1 MRSYRT
7 FNRVIWFFPQT
18 VRLIES
24 YFYLVQ
30 CCQEQIK
37 QTPFYVKIDCF
48 WARDLISCVKG
59 YFWPTWR
66 WVNSFFDFCPFPQ
79 TFLTFFESPKKPKL
93 PFFELGTWFFVW
105 REVFDQHEHGSNHFL
120 ISALLHSKI
129 ALWSWAVQYIK
140 WGLLD
145 LFLAALYVRLPKS
158 KIARFWDCWSSY
170 LAFKWDIIF
179 WFWHFY
185 VVKWHCKVGPFST

>member
-1 MRSYRT
+1 MVLPRTRSYSSKGLVPFGHSSYGNVWT
-7 FNRVIWFFPQT
+7 CPWQNPFLWFW
-18 VRLIES
+18 VS
-24 YFYLVQ
+24 G
-30 CCQEQIK
+30 K
-37 QTPFYVKIDCF
+37 DPFYVKIDRF

-120 ISALLHSKI
+120 ISALLRSKM

-145 LFLAALYVRLPKS
+145 LFLAAL
-158 KIARFWDCWSSY
+158 
-170 LAFKWDIIF
+170 
-179 WFWHFY
+179 
-185 VVKWHCKVGPFST
+185 

>member
-1 MRSYRT
+1 MLH
-7 FNRVIWFFPQT
+7 FFTKSGGKGKSTAEYYVPQYHVQIT
-18 VRLIES
+18 TSLIT
-24 YFYLVQ
+24 YWRNTQNHALKKRWRDAHVQ

-120 ISALLHSKI
+120 ISALLRSKM

-145 LFLAALYVRLPKS
+145 LFLAAL
-158 KIARFWDCWSSY
+158 
-170 LAFKWDIIF
+170 
-179 WFWHFY
+179 
-185 VVKWHCKVGPFST
+185 

>member
-1 MRSYRT
+1 MRDRHPRHHGTDSD
-7 FNRVIWFFPQT
+7 FQICSIFISWDT
-18 VRLIES
+18 VSL
-24 YFYLVQ
+24 LQ

-120 ISALLHSKI
+120 ISALLRSKM

-145 LFLAALYVRLPKS
+145 LFLVALYLPFRMFFENWILIQS
-158 KIARFWDCWSSY
+158 
-170 LAFKWDIIF
+170 
-179 WFWHFY
+179 
-185 VVKWHCKVGPFST
+185 

>member
-1 MRSYRT
+1 MSHFKT
-7 FNRVIWFFPQT
+7 WLFFIDSFPAT
-18 VRLIES
+18 KSE
-24 YFYLVQ
+24 FYWLQ

-120 ISALLHSKI
+120 ISALLRSKM

-145 LFLAALYVRLPKS
+145 LFLAALY
-158 KIARFWDCWSSY
+158 SY
-170 LAFKWDIIF
+170 QHMF
-179 WFWHFY
+179 
-185 VVKWHCKVGPFST
+185 

>member
-1 MRSYRT
+1 MTISSWAVDFCAKVYHIFDTRVGNSTSERT
-7 FNRVIWFFPQT
+7 
-18 VRLIES
+18 
-24 YFYLVQ
+24 LVHILQ

-37 QTPFYVKIDCF
+37 QTQFYVKIYCF

-105 REVFDQHEHGSNHFL
+105 REVFDQYEHGSNHFL

-145 LFLAALYVRLPKS
+145 LFLAALYIKLP
-158 KIARFWDCWSSY
+158 IGLWQAQYW
-170 LAFKWDIIF
+170 
-179 WFWHFY
+179 
-185 VVKWHCKVGPFST
+185 

>member
-1 MRSYRT
+1 MRDRHPRHHGTDSD
-7 FNRVIWFFPQT
+7 FQICSIFISWDT
-18 VRLIES
+18 VSL
-24 YFYLVQ
+24 LQ

-120 ISALLHSKI
+120 ISALLRSKM

-145 LFLAALYVRLPKS
+145 LFLAALYIQCLQVLLQQSP
-158 KIARFWDCWSSY
+158 
-170 LAFKWDIIF
+170 
-179 WFWHFY
+179 FY
-185 VVKWHCKVGPFST
+185 VLKVPTTQCYFTT

>member
-1 MRSYRT
+1 M
-7 FNRVIWFFPQT
+7 I
-18 VRLIES
+18 L
-24 YFYLVQ
+24 Q

-120 ISALLHSKI
+120 ISALLRSKM

-145 LFLAALYVRLPKS
+145 LFLAALYKQIPTERKEGCTAMKMEVDLN
-158 KIARFWDCWSSY
+158 KIAQHHWLHRACSY
-170 LAFKWDIIF
+170 
-179 WFWHFY
+179 
-185 VVKWHCKVGPFST
+185 

>member
-1 MRSYRT
+1 M
-7 FNRVIWFFPQT
+7 
-18 VRLIES
+18 
-24 YFYLVQ
+24 YLVYINGFFTVLQ

-145 LFLAALYVRLPKS
+145 LFLAALYGLLL
-158 KIARFWDCWSSY
+158 
-170 LAFKWDIIF
+170 LAFRRKANVPAKMF
-179 WFWHFY
+179 RFLNF
-185 VVKWHCKVGPFST
+185 PFALRT